1 MMTIL
6 DALYLLVGIM
16 FAATAI
22 INLRDSSN
30 AKRWKS
36 AGFWGINA
44 IIFIF
49 GSYLPALANGILV
62 IVMVLLAGLG
72 GLGRS
77 GKAETS
83 LEQRE
88 VRASRFGNRLFIP
101 ALLIPLVTLLGTFA
115 FKSLTWNGALL
126 IPAGSSTLAALG
138 LGIIVAFFAA
148 LVMLHETPASAMHE
162 GRRLLDAIGWASVL
176 PQMLAALGGIFALAG
191 VGKLLAGLITDVIPL
206 GLPVVAVATYCIGMA
221 LFTIIMGNAFPAFP
235 IMTAGIGLPII
246 VGHMGG
252 NPAIMSA
259 IGMLAGFCGTLMTP
273 MAANF
278 NIVPAALLELSDQH
292 GVIKVQF
299 PTAIM
304 LLIINIILMSL
315 LVFRF

>member
-1 MMTIL
+1 MTIL

-30 AKRWKS
+30 PKRWKS

-49 GSYLPALANGILV
+49 GSYLPALTNGLLV

-77 GKAETS
+77 KQPEAS
-83 LEQRE
+83 VEQRE

-101 ALLIPLVTLLGTFA
+101 ALLIPLVTLLGTFV
-115 FKSLTWNGALL
+115 FKNLTWNGALL

-138 LGIIVAFFAA
+138 LGIIVAFFVA
-148 LVMLHETPASAMHE
+148 LMMLRETPASAMNE

-191 VGKLLAGLITDVIPL
+191 VGKLVAGLITDVIPL
-206 GLPVVAVATYCIGMA
+206 GLPIVAVAAYCIGMA
-221 LFTIIMGNAFPAFP
+221 LFTIIMGNAFAAFP

-299 PTAIM
+299 PTAIL
-304 LLIINIILMSL
+304 LLIINIILMSV

>member
-1 MMTIL
+1 M
-6 DALYLLVGIM
+6 
-16 FAATAI
+16 
-22 INLRDSSN
+22 
-30 AKRWKS
+30 
-36 AGFWGINA
+36 
-44 IIFIF
+44 
-49 GSYLPALANGILV
+49 
-62 IVMVLLAGLG
+62 
-72 GLGRS
+72 
-77 GKAETS
+77 
-83 LEQRE
+83 
-88 VRASRFGNRLFIP
+88 
-101 ALLIPLVTLLGTFA
+101 
-115 FKSLTWNGALL
+115 L

-138 LGIIVAFFAA
+138 LGIIVVFFVA
-148 LVMLHETPASAMHE
+148 LMMLRETLASAMNE

-191 VGKLLAGLITDVIPL
+191 VGKLVVGLITDVIPL
-206 GLPVVAVATYCIGMA
+206 GLPIVAVAAYCIGMA
-221 LFTIIMGNAFPAFP
+221 LFTIIMGNTFAAFP

-292 GVIKVQF
+292 EVIKVQF
-299 PTAIM
+299 HTAIL
-304 LLIINIILMSL
+304 LLIINILLMSI